1 MMDELMREVRDPR
14 KQARMFSV
22 LEHAR
27 QACARQLSEPLPPS
41 EFQVLHQQLAALVA
55 ALKILE
61 KLEEH

>member
-27 QACARQLSEPLPPS
+27 QACARQMSEPLTPPIF
-41 EFQVLHQQLAALVA
+41 EALLCKRTALEAALS
-55 ALKILE
+55 IIEELE
-61 KLEEH
+61 VN